1 MKQIFKN
8 LIPVASLAFAF
19 SMTSCVKDLD
29 VDPLDPNMST
39 EVSAEGLFNKCYA
52 NIAMAGN
59 GGANGDCDIDGIDGG
74 TSGYVR
80 QMWNAN
86 ELPTDEAICG
96 WGDDGIEQSCF
107 NTYDESHP
115 MLNGYFA
122 RLTTGITYCNEYLAV
137 AGGNDATMTAE
148 IRFIRALNYYLLMDA
163 FGRVPFAESLGNP
176 AIYTRQQ
183 MYEWLEKEL
192 VENVEPNLSNA
203 KAKKSSDA
211 GYGRVDKAAAW
222 MLLARLYLNAEVYVG
237 TPQWAKAAEYAKKIM
252 DSDYRLNTQGVNGW
266 SAYQM
271 LFMGDNGE
279 TNAAYE
285 AIFPILQDGLTTTSW
300 GTSLFLTAAC
310 FDSDMHANPNDLNA
324 TNGTSGQVWGGN
336 RARPSLIQKF
346 LTVLSLTVLGVKSIT
361 SPVQTSSM
369 AMEWLSLQTSRL
381 MVLVVTMQ
389 RS

>member
-1 MKQIFKN
+1 MRSII
-8 LIPVASLAFAF
+8 IP
-19 SMTSCVKDLD
+19 
-29 VDPLDPNMST
+29 
-39 EVSAEGLFNKCYA
+39 
-52 NIAMAGN
+52 
-59 GGANGDCDIDGIDGG
+59 
-74 TSGYVR
+74 
-80 QMWNAN
+80 
-86 ELPTDEAICG
+86 
-96 WGDDGIEQSCF
+96 
-107 NTYDESHP
+107 
-115 MLNGYFA
+115 
-122 RLTTGITYCNEYLAV
+122 
-137 AGGNDATMTAE
+137 
-148 IRFIRALNYYLLMDA
+148 
-163 FGRVPFAESLGNP
+163 
-176 AIYTRQQ
+176 
-183 MYEWLEKEL
+183 
-192 VENVEPNLSNA
+192 NA

-346 LTVLSLTVLGVKSIT
+346 FPNLDAPQV
-361 SPVQTSSM
+361 
-369 AMEWLSLQTSRL
+369 ACYDRC
-381 MVLVVTMQ
+381 
-389 RS
+389 RSESTRHARW